1 MGFINKIRAHR
12 RSVFFSIFIA
22 SAISLSLADTAFAAD
37 MPLSEDEAIALFYQ
51 RNLDLI
57 AARYN
62 LETAR
67 AQQIIAAA
75 IPNPVLSM
83 NTVAPGLVKGHG
95 RGFLGADYDN
105 VARLEQLIE
114 TAGKRGLRR
123 ESSRFGA
130 QAAEDDLRNAV
141 RLLSNEVRHAYY
153 NLLLTQKLV
162 ELTRDTVSRYN
173 EIVQTNSLRLESG
186 DIAESDFMRVEVE
199 RFKAQN
205 DLDQALFNLSKAR
218 TGLAV
223 LLALPAETMNF
234 IAQDA
239 TLSRNEFDVKQAP
252 ETFISQALAQR
263 ADLQATRARVDQA
276 EKDLALARANRIPDV
291 TVALQDEVCPSPV
304 CWPGTDNAIGLG
316 VSLPLP
322 LFYRN
327 QGQIAQAQIGLESA
341 KLQVQQLEQTIRAEV
356 LGAAVAWRAA
366 DGQARRFEG
375 DILNRVKAVRQAA
388 ELAYS
393 KGATSILDFIEAQR
407 SYRNS
412 VLEYRNALYN
422 RAVAYADLVKVLGME
437 QTPPQ

>member
-1 MGFINKIRAHR
+1 MSLVKKMHAHR
-12 RSVFFSIFIA
+12 RSRCFVFYIV
-22 SAISLSLADTAFAAD
+22 SAILPLLAGIAFATD
-37 MPLSEDEAIALFYQ
+37 MPLTEDEAIALFYQ

-62 LETAR
+62 VEAAR

-75 IPNPVLSM
+75 IPNPVLSL

-95 RGFLGADYDN
+95 SGFLGANYDN

-123 ESSRFGA
+123 ESSRFGV
-130 QAAEDDLRNAV
+130 QAAEDDLRDAV
-141 RLLSNEVRHAYY
+141 RLLSNQVRRAYY
-153 NLLLTQKLV
+153 NLLLAQQLV
-162 ELTRDTVSRYN
+162 ELTLDTVSRYN
-173 EIVQTNSLRLESG
+173 EIVRTNGLRLESG
-186 DIAESDFMRVEVE
+186 DISESDFMRVEVE

-205 DLDQALFNLSKAR
+205 DLDQALLNLSAAR

-234 IAQDA
+234 VAQDV
-239 TLSRNEFDVKQAP
+239 TLSRGEFDVKQAP
-252 ETFISQALAQR
+252 ESFIAQAMAQR
-263 ADLQATRARVDQA
+263 PDLHAARVRIDQS
-276 EKDLALARANRIPDV
+276 EKDLALARANRMPDV

-322 LFYRN
+322 VFYRN
-327 QGQIAQAQIGLESA
+327 QGQIAQAQISFENA
-341 KLQVQQLEQTIRAEV
+341 KLQVRQLEQGIGAEV
-356 LGAAVAWRAA
+356 LEAAAAWRTA

-375 DILNRVKAVRQAA
+375 DILSRVKVVRQAA

-422 RAVAYADLVKVLGME
+422 RAVAYADLVKVLGIE
-437 QTPPQ
+437 QTPPR

>member
-1 MGFINKIRAHR
+1 MSLVKKMHAHR
-12 RSVFFSIFIA
+12 RSRRFVFYIV
-22 SAISLSLADTAFAAD
+22 SAILPLLTGIAFSAD
-37 MPLSEDEAIALFYQ
+37 MPLTEDGAIALFYQ

-62 LETAR
+62 VEAAR

-75 IPNPVLSM
+75 IPNPVLSL

-95 RGFLGADYDN
+95 SGFLGANYDN

-130 QAAEDDLRNAV
+130 QAAEDDLRDAV
-141 RLLSNEVRHAYY
+141 RLLSNQVRRAYY
-153 NLLLTQKLV
+153 NLLLAQQLV

-173 EIVQTNSLRLESG
+173 EIVRTNGLRLESG

-205 DLDQALFNLSKAR
+205 DLDQALLNLSAAR

-234 IAQDA
+234 VAQDV
-239 TLSRNEFDVKQAP
+239 TLSRGEFDVKQAP
-252 ETFISQALAQR
+252 ESFIAQAMAQR
-263 ADLQATRARVDQA
+263 ADLHAARVRIDQS

-322 LFYRN
+322 VFYRN
-327 QGQIAQAQIGLESA
+327 QGQIAQAQISFENA
-341 KLQVQQLEQTIRAEV
+341 KLQVRQLEQGISAEV
-356 LGAAVAWRAA
+356 LEAAVAWRIS

-375 DILNRVKAVRQAA
+375 DILSRVKAVRQAA

-422 RAVAYADLVKVLGME
+422 RAVAYADLVKVLGIE